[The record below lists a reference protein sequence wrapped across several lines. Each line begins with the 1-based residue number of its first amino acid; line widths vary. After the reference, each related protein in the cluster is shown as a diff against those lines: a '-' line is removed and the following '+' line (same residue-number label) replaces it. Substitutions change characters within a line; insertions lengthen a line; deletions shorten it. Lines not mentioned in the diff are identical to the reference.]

1 MTIQGMSFYDFVGK
15 FIPGVLIWAPWLN
28 KQSFTSGDSYNILHM
43 IVAFVGFYLT
53 GIIFNSLIFFL
64 TKKLRRNPMMLVKAR
79 NDVGEEFKALN
90 NNWHLIK
97 YDMTNIETLYIKSY
111 TFIQEKNMLGAI
123 IVLESHEIFLKVIW
137 PIVLYYIVY
146 VILCGNFFMPVTVQ
160 ATFIFLLI
168 CLIAIPVIWY
178 KTQMKIYT
186 SVWETELFIIE
197 TNKDKFLCEK

>member
-15 FIPGVLIWAPWLN
+15 FLPGVLIWAPWLN

-97 YDMTNIETLYIKSY
+97 YDMTNIEILYIKSY

-146 VILCGNFFMPVTVQ
+146 VILCGNFFMPVTAQ
-160 ATFIFLLI
+160 ATLIFLLI

-197 TNKDKFLCEK
+197 TNKDKFLCEE